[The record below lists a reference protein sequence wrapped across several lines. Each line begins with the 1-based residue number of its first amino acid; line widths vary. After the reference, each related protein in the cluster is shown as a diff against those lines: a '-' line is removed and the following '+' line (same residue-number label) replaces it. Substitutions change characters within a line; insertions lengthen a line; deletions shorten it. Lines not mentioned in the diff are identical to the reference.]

1 MSWLPTKLPPN
12 CKIIVSCTKEDNN
25 PILSQDYE
33 LLLKMIDGKYFYEYL
48 IMLVIVWKIPK
59 LRCHQGLPVSWNTLK
74 KANNGH
80 KT

>member
-33 LLLKMIDGKYFYEYL
+33 LLLKMIDGKDFKGYL
-48 IMLVIVWKIPK
+48 LMWVIVWEIPK
-59 LRCHQGLPVSWNTLK
+59 LRCHQWLPVSWITLK